1 MPTQAEQQN
10 ALKKLYLQSDYF
22 QVENKSQQQL
32 WECREKKKKLI
43 IQRHD
48 NDTNFT
54 GDNNNSSL

>member
-32 WECREKKKKLI
+32 
-43 IQRHD
+43 
-48 NDTNFT
+48 
-54 GDNNNSSL
+54 